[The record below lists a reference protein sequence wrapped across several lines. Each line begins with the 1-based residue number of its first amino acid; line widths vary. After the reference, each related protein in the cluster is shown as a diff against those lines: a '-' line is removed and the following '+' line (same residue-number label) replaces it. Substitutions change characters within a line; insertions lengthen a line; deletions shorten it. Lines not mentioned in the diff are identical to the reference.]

1 MGRLF
6 QIPQKCK
13 CLPQLK
19 RLIKVFGE
27 ESFDEMQSHKT
38 GSILV
43 SGKAGASKGKLMVT
57 ISYK

>member
-1 MGRLF
+1 M
-6 QIPQKCK
+6 
-13 CLPQLK
+13 
-19 RLIKVFGE
+19 KVFGE

>member
-1 MGRLF
+1 MGEAVSEF
-6 QIPQKCK
+6 KKCK
-13 CLPQLK
+13 CLPLVK
-19 RLIKVFGE
+19 RLMKVFGE